1 MLHRLTFKLNQSNNV
16 SITKKFN
23 RIDKLYSR
31 KINSQIVGIITDLG
45 YILFIKKGCV
55 CLSIN
60 KRILSLATRKIRANA
75 QDAGVAQAG
84 RLRRV
89 GAVRNVRRRMQGNVN
104 YRPEENDRQNDQDDE
119 DGDDKAELPDHKIGA
134 KKRAKLAAKAE
145 KKIQR
150 EAAEREREERKK
162 REQLLQ
168 EERNKRVEKEHVEQ
182 LRVEEAEKKAREEK
196 EKREYEEYLK
206 MKEAFSIEEE
216 GCEQENK
223 ECGKNLLQ
231 EFLAYIKLNKV
242 LVLEDVAAHFGLKTA
257 SVVERIQ
264 ELRANGDLSGV
275 IDDRGKF
282 IYISEDELAAV
293 AKFVRQ
299 RGRVSIT
306 ELAENSNNLI
316 NLTPAK
322 SCSVLAS

>member
-1 MLHRLTFKLNQSNNV
+1 M
-16 SITKKFN
+16 
-23 RIDKLYSR
+23 
-31 KINSQIVGIITDLG
+31 
-45 YILFIKKGCV
+45 
-55 CLSIN
+55 
-60 KRILSLATRKIRANA
+60 
-75 QDAGVAQAG
+75 AQAG

-89 GAVRNVRRRMQGNVN
+89 GAVRNVRRRMQGNAN
-104 YRPEENDRQNDQDDE
+104 YRLEEDDRQIDENNDE
-119 DGDDKAELPDHKIGA
+119 DENDKAELPEYKIGA

-145 KKIQR
+145 KRIQR
-150 EAAEREREERKK
+150 EAADREREEHKK

-168 EERNKRVEKEHVEQ
+168 EERDKQAKKEYAEQ
-182 LRVEEAEKKAREEK
+182 LRAEEAEKKTREEK

-206 MKEAFSIEEE
+206 MKEAFSVEEE
-216 GCEQENK
+216 GYEQESR
-223 ECGKNLLQ
+223 EYEENLLQ

-242 LVLEDVAAHFGLKTA
+242 LVLEDLAAHFGLKTA

-264 ELRANGDLSGV
+264 ELQANGNLTGV

-282 IYISEDELAAV
+282 IYISEDELEAV

-316 NLTPAK
+316 NLIPTK
-322 SCSVLAS
+322 SCSVSAR

>member
-1 MLHRLTFKLNQSNNV
+1 M
-16 SITKKFN
+16 
-23 RIDKLYSR
+23 
-31 KINSQIVGIITDLG
+31 
-45 YILFIKKGCV
+45 
-55 CLSIN
+55 
-60 KRILSLATRKIRANA
+60 
-75 QDAGVAQAG
+75 AQAG

-89 GAVRNVRRRMQGNVN
+89 GAVRNRRRMQGNAN
-104 YRPEENDRQNDQDDE
+104 YRPEENNGQIDESNDE
-119 DGDDKAELPDHKIGA
+119 DGNDKADLPDHKIGA

-145 KKIQR
+145 KRIQR
-150 EAAEREREERKK
+150 EAAEREREEHKK
-162 REQLLQ
+162 REQLLL
-168 EERNKRVEKEHVEQ
+168 EERDKQTKKEHAEQ

-206 MKEAFSIEEE
+206 MKEAFSVEEE
-216 GCEQENK
+216 GYEQEN
-223 ECGKNLLQ
+223 GKYEENLLQ

-242 LVLEDVAAHFGLKTA
+242 LVLEDLAAYFGLKTA

-264 ELRANGDLSGV
+264 DLQANGNLTGV

-282 IYISEDELAAV
+282 IYISEDELEAV

-316 NLTPAK
+316 NLIPVE
-322 SCSVLAS
+322 SCSVSAS